1 MRGPN
6 FIIAGT
12 LPSGT
17 GHLYG
22 LLRQHPEIYLPAI
35 MQPECNF
42 FCKTGSYEK
51 GMEYYLGRWFA
62 DAGSQKAIGERSS
75 LLLSSAIGPARV
87 AKHLPDV
94 RLIFLLRN
102 PVDRAY
108 ANYRF
113 TALAGYEDATF
124 EEALEAERS
133 RLEQASRDAFWSEI
147 QPHAYVARGYYAEQ
161 LARWLEHF
169 PAEQMLVMRSDEL
182 LRDQAGALRKV
193 YRFLRVD
200 DGFEAEDFSDFSSPA
215 VFDVKL
221 QSRLRRDA
229 PTEFDAAVQR
239 VREGQPPRTELE
251 RAVFANVQAGY
262 PSLDDAVRRRLTALY
277 ASSNRQLR
285 SMVSFPLDDW
295 LEAA

>member
-1 MRGPN
+1 MRPPN

-22 LLRQHPEIYLPAI
+22 LLRQHPDVYLPAV

-42 FCKTGSYEK
+42 FCKSGLYEK
-51 GMEYYLGRWFA
+51 GLAYYLARWFE
-62 DAGSQKAIGERSS
+62 DVGSQRAVGERSS
-75 LLLSSAIGPARV
+75 LLLSSALGPARV

-124 EEALEAERS
+124 EEALEAEPLRTQ
-133 RLEQASRDAFWSEI
+133 QASRDAFWSEI
-147 QPHAYVARGYYAEQ
+147 QPHAYVGRGFYAQQ
-161 LARWLEHF
+161 LERWRRHF
-169 PAEQMLVMRSDEL
+169 PAEQVLVMRSDEL

-193 YRFLRVD
+193 YRFLDVD
-200 DGFEAEDFSDFSSPA
+200 DAFEAEDFSDFSSPA
-215 VFDVKL
+215 VHDVKL
-221 QSRLRRDA
+221 QSRLRREA
-229 PTEFDAAVQR
+229 PHEFDAAVQC
-239 VREGQPPRTELE
+239 VREGQPPRTDLE
-251 RAVFANVQAGY
+251 RAVCANVQAGY
-262 PSLDDAVRRRLTALY
+262 PPLEPALRRRLTALY
-277 ASSNRQLR
+277 AASNRQLQ
-285 SMVSFPLDDW
+285 SLVSFPVDDW
-295 LEAA
+295 L

>member
-1 MRGPN
+1 MRRPS

-22 LLRQHPEIYLPAI
+22 LLRQHPEIYLPAV

-42 FCKTGSYEK
+42 FCKSGLYEK
-51 GMEYYLGRWFA
+51 GIEYYLERWFA
-62 DAGSQKAIGERSS
+62 DARNEKAVGERSS
-75 LLLSSAIGPARV
+75 LLLSSVLGPERV

-124 EEALEAERS
+124 DEALEAEPVRF
-133 RLEQASRDAFWSEI
+133 EEASRDAFWSEI
-147 QPHAYVARGYYAEQ
+147 LPHAYVGRGYYAQQ
-161 LARWLEHF
+161 LERWLEHF
-169 PAEQMLVMRSDEL
+169 PAEQMLLMRSDEL

-193 YRFLRVD
+193 YRFLDVD
-200 DGFEAEDFSDFSSPA
+200 DGFDAEDFSDFSSPA
-215 VFDVKL
+215 VFDAKL
-221 QSRLRRDA
+221 QSRLRREA
-229 PTEFDAAVQR
+229 PKEFDAAVQR
-239 VREGQPPRTELE
+239 VRERQPPRTELE
-251 RAVFANVQAGY
+251 RAVFANVQTGY
-262 PSLDDAVRRRLTALY
+262 APLAEALRRRLTAQF
-277 ASSNRQLR
+277 APSNRQLR
-285 SMVSFPLDDW
+285 SMVTFSLDDW
-295 LEAA
+295 L